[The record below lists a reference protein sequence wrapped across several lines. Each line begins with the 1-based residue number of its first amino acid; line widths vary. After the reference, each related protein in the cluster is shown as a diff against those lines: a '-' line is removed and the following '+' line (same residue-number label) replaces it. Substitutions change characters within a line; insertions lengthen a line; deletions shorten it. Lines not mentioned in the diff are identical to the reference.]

1 MGTVRDNLHVATQGC
16 MFFQGDHHLCNA
28 PILKN
33 ANGFFRVHKSGKIM
47 LIYLW
52 VTIAHAQKAN
62 QALLNSGQNLRLL
75 RWFLNPTACLLSGEA
90 LLFLI
95 TVLCFLQYHKHFH
108 FSLYY
113 AARALSQ
120 RQMVLICSYRSVTLS
135 YEPILWPLA
144 LVKGHWKPIR
154 MKSSVWDARQP
165 KYSVCQQLNS

>member
-1 MGTVRDNLHVATQGC
+1 MKIQTGYVGKLIIQKKSVSPRALVGTVRDNLHVATQGC

-75 RWFLNPTACLLSGEA
+75 R
-90 LLFLI
+90 
-95 TVLCFLQYHKHFH
+95 
-108 FSLYY
+108 
-113 AARALSQ
+113 
-120 RQMVLICSYRSVTLS
+120 
-135 YEPILWPLA
+135 
-144 LVKGHWKPIR
+144 
-154 MKSSVWDARQP
+154 
-165 KYSVCQQLNS
+165 